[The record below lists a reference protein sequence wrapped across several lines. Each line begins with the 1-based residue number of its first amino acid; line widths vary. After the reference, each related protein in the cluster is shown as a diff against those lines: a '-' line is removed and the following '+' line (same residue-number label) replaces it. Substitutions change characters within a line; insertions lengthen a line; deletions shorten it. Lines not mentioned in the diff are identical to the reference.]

1 MTAKDHTSNAPENP
15 PQSVNSALN
24 PRWRYFKSL
33 QETILAASFDSA
45 PLENNPNFIEIDEF
59 EYRHILKEMQ
69 S

>member
-1 MTAKDHTSNAPENP
+1 MTTDKSTSNLPEIQVPIVKNVLT
-15 PQSVNSALN
+15 S
-24 PRWRYFKSL
+24 RWRYFKSL